1 MTDLARYKSLVEQ
14 FPARRVLVLGD
25 VILDRYV
32 WGSVERISPEAPV
45 PVVRVERESSMLGG
59 AGNVARNLAA
69 LGAQTEIVAAV
80 GEDDAARELLKLF
93 SSWKIGVSGLVTDAE
108 RPTTLKTRVIARA
121 QQVVRYDRERDEPIA
136 ASTAD
141 ALVEALRAQ
150 APQVEGVVIEDYGKG
165 LLTPDLIQEAMAIFA
180 EHRLRV
186 FVDPKQGDWAG
197 YRGAE
202 LVKPN
207 LREAEQITGIRV
219 REESDLEPLG
229 EALLGLTDAHSIAIT
244 RGERGMSLYSKAQG
258 LQQVPTVARAVAD
271 VAGAGD
277 TAVATLALARLSG
290 ASWIE
295 SAELANAAAGF
306 VVGVPGTAT
315 LTPHQLLTTLGV
327 SL

>member
-1 MTDLARYKSLVEQ
+1 MTDAARFVSLVNA
-14 FPARRVLVLGD
+14 FPERRLLVLGD
-25 VILDRYV
+25 LILDRYV

-45 PVVRVERESSMLGG
+45 PVVRVDRESTMLGG
-59 AGNVARNLAA
+59 AGNVARNLAS

-80 GEDDAARELLKLF
+80 GEDEAARELLQLF
-93 SSWKIGVSGLVTDAE
+93 ASWKIGVSGLVTDAG

-121 QQVVRYDRERDEPIA
+121 QQVVRYDREIDEPIA

-141 ALVEALRAQ
+141 ALVDALRTQ
-150 APQVEGVVIEDYGKG
+150 AARAEGVVIQDYGKG
-165 LLTPDLIQEAMAIFA
+165 LLTPDLIREAMAIFA
-180 EHRLRV
+180 EQRLRV
-186 FVDPKQGDWAG
+186 FVDPKQGNWER

-219 REESDLEPLG
+219 RDESDLEPLG
-229 EALLGLTDAHSIAIT
+229 EALLGLTDAQSIAIT
-244 RGERGMSLYSKAQG
+244 RGEQGMSLYSKEHG
-258 LQQVPTVARAVAD
+258 LQQVPTEAHAVAD

-327 SL
+327 SP